1 MGRGSKEKSTCT
13 WKIKTSNLINMI
25 ASKPKKCLFFNH
37 DFLMHTRTQRSNRH
51 RRGWFS
57 VLDVKCPVSQNAAI
71 EHGDMLLNSRPHML
85 FQHDLWNDPIEVLA
99 NCNTSQEIKP
109 QRDLLRQ
116 LQETFN
122 GKEYLEENG
131 LSYSL
136 IFSIFVHRTYS
147 NSKTWQCQLLN
158 EANEM

>member
-1 MGRGSKEKSTCT
+1 M
-13 WKIKTSNLINMI
+13 
-25 ASKPKKCLFFNH
+25 
-37 DFLMHTRTQRSNRH
+37 
-51 RRGWFS
+51 
-57 VLDVKCPVSQNAAI
+57 LDVKCPVSQKAAR

-136 IFSIFVHRTYS
+136 IFSIFVHRTFS
-147 NSKTWQCQLLN
+147 NSKTWECQLLN